1 VRIAD
6 TDPDELEDDLDDDGR
21 PRKGPGSRRRKWA
34 VLAGAAVA
42 IAGGITG
49 VVALFGGDDPAAAPA
64 TSTTAAAADVTI
76 GPDVAPID
84 VGPDPNGF
92 PDYGSDYM
100 GPQLETLFQRT
111 TDTGIQLTLQNSGDW
126 QNFGFAQG
134 GGVVEATAVAIDDS
148 GAAIPVPVPPPG
160 TSTGTDQGWV
170 PPAWCNPIGGFRLS
184 MLYKEAVGIANGS
197 RYSEPRE
204 GLAATLFTSGY
215 AEGVPFRALALN
227 VADDVISAT
236 ATWDDDASDTATPSD
251 GWVVLATPGVA
262 SGKFE
267 LVLQTEAGERTIS
280 WDEIPQ
286 DGDIEWQKDCT
297 PPPPELPPAGEQPDD
312 AQGAEAQ
319 IRANFE
325 ALFANDVP
333 FEDKG
338 DQLLDD
344 TTGVQDAIE
353 AMQAGGFGDAAQ
365 TSNHT
370 MIDLVFVSPDEAWF
384 RYDLETQFGLF
395 NRFGISYLIDGEW
408 RIARAV
414 ICQDLALTG
423 ISCNPPVNDI
433 YPFVG

>member
-1 VRIAD
+1 
-6 TDPDELEDDLDDDGR
+6 
-21 PRKGPGSRRRKWA
+21 
-34 VLAGAAVA
+34 
-42 IAGGITG
+42 
-49 VVALFGGDDPAAAPA
+49 
-64 TSTTAAAADVTI
+64 
-76 GPDVAPID
+76 
-84 VGPDPNGF
+84 
-92 PDYGSDYM
+92 
-100 GPQLETLFQRT
+100 
-111 TDTGIQLTLQNSGDW
+111 
-126 QNFGFAQG
+126 
-134 GGVVEATAVAIDDS
+134 
-148 GAAIPVPVPPPG
+148 
-160 TSTGTDQGWV
+160 
-170 PPAWCNPIGGFRLS
+170 
-184 MLYKEAVGIANGS
+184 
-197 RYSEPRE
+197 
-204 GLAATLFTSGY
+204 
-215 AEGVPFRALALN
+215 
-227 VADDVISAT
+227 
-236 ATWDDDASDTATPSD
+236 
-251 GWVVLATPGVA
+251 VA